1 MGKIV
6 FIWSVLILF
15 LSANRDEQA
24 IQNLEIN
31 CLSCH
36 VQQQIPSQLIY
47 RRYLMKYSTDKRI
60 EEAIFTYFR
69 HPKKENSIMP
79 PQFFLKFPMKE
90 KLQLDDTLLRTN
102 IREYLKKFD
111 IREHIIIKNN
121 IK

>member
-1 MGKIV
+1 MGKI
-6 FIWSVLILF
+6 ILILMIG
-15 LSANRDEQA
+15 LSFIHAE
-24 IQNLEIN
+24 NLEQD

-36 VQQQIPSQLIY
+36 KVQQIPSQLIY
-47 RRYLMKYSTDKRI
+47 RRYLMRYSTAKSI
-60 EEAIFTYFR
+60 EIAMAKYLK

-121 IK
+121 IVFKNA